1 MAKLFTQVDA
11 APLPCRVSLGSKI
24 TVLGSCFADEVGKRM
39 VDGGFDVCVNPF
51 GTLYNPASIAAA
63 VARLDSAE
71 PFAESDCVQLG
82 AGSEL
87 VCSHSHHTSFARPT
101 PGEFL
106 DHANAVLAQ
115 AARHWAESD
124 IVIVTLG
131 TAFVWR
137 LVAGGEVV
145 ANCLK
150 RPAAEF
156 TRGMLSVEECRQ
168 LLCGMADAHPSK
180 QFIFTVSPIRHLADG
195 AHANTLSKATLQ
207 LAASGL
213 CYFPAYEILLDELRD
228 YRFYADD
235 LVHPAKLA
243 VEIVWERFLEA
254 AVPSG
259 EHERIRLSRKEAK
272 KSEHRPF
279 RP

>member
-11 APLPCRVSLGSKI
+11 APLPCRVGLGSRI

-39 VDGGFDVCVNPF
+39 QDGGFNVCVNPF
-51 GTLYNPASIAAA
+51 GTLYNPASIASA
-63 VARLDSAE
+63 VARLDSAA
-71 PFAESDCVQLG
+71 PFVAADCVQVG
-82 AGSEL
+82 AGSGL

-101 PGEFL
+101 AEEFL
-106 DHANAVLAQ
+106 VHANEVLE
-115 AARHWAESD
+115 AAAKHWAESD
-124 IVIVTLG
+124 VVIVTLG
-131 TAFVWR
+131 TAYVWR
-137 LVAGGEVV
+137 LAAGGEVV

-168 LLCGMADAHPSK
+168 LLSGMTEAHPEK

-207 LAASGL
+207 LAASGM

-235 LVHPAKLA
+235 LVHPAKIA
-243 VEIVWERFLEA
+243 VEIVWERFLDA
-254 AVPSG
+254 AVPKE
-259 EHERIRLSRKEAK
+259 EHERIRLNRKEAK
-272 KSEHRPF
+272 RSEHRPF